1 MKKVL
6 FLLFVCLLP
15 IVCNAQRLNKDGLK
29 MVSKV
34 SVIGGSVDRI
44 IEFSY
49 DRYDNLKGVTY
60 TYTMKYYNEVYKD
73 VLTKEG
79 NAITQ
84 KSYMNGKP
92 YNRYEYKYR
101 LNEDG
106 KITYMGCYEYTDA
119 VGFIGRHE
127 REIYYSDDRLS
138 KIYRLSS
145 WKEPKADCYY
155 YEATY
160 NGADFSYNENG
171 YAYNSFYYT
180 LTEEQRRRYAPNYT
194 EYEFEESRNS
204 LKRYEQ
210 KTDWR
215 QIYNT
220 EEINDTNIGL
230 YSLYE
235 LKRIYMDYGGK
246 GVISNPLFIT
256 EWIGFR
262 ENNLIKSDYES
273 NPKRFDIEYIHDE
286 KGNIVQMNYTEY
298 YNNKYRGNP
307 FNVYIEY
314 LEF

>member
-1 MKKVL
+1 
-6 FLLFVCLLP
+6 
-15 IVCNAQRLNKDGLK
+15 

-34 SVIGGSVDRI
+34 SVIGGSVDRT

-60 TYTMKYYNEVYKD
+60 TYTMKYYDEVYKD

-79 NAITQ
+79 NTITQ

-92 YNRYEYKYR
+92 YNRDKYEYK

-106 KITYMGCYEYTDA
+106 KITYMGRYQYSDV
-119 VGFIGRHE
+119 VGYIFRNE
-127 REIYYSDDRLS
+127 REIYYSNNRLS
-138 KIYRLSS
+138 KVYMLSS

-160 NGADFSYNENG
+160 YGNDFRYNENG
-171 YAYNSFYYT
+171 YSYNDFNYS
-180 LTEEQRRRYAPNYT
+180 LTEEQRRKYAPNYT
-194 EYEFEESRNS
+194 EYEFEESRNN

-210 KTDWR
+210 KTNWR
-215 QIYNT
+215 QIYDA

-230 YSLYE
+230 YLLYKLTKLSE
-235 LKRIYMDYGGK
+235 FVYNL
-246 GVISNPLFIT
+246 GVVYNPLFIT

-262 ENNLIKSDYES
+262 ENNLVKSDYES
-273 NPKRFDIEYIHDE
+273 NPKRFDIEYIRDE

-298 YNNKYRGNP
+298 YNDKYRGNP

-314 LEF
+314 VY

>member
-1 MKKVL
+1 MKHVL

-34 SVIGGSVDRI
+34 SVIGGSVDRT

-60 TYTMKYYNEVYKD
+60 TYTMKYYDEVYKD

-79 NAITQ
+79 NTITQ

-92 YNRYEYKYR
+92 YNRDKYEYK

-106 KITYMGCYEYTDA
+106 KITYMGRYQYSDV
-119 VGFIGRHE
+119 VGYIFRNE

-138 KIYRLSS
+138 KIYIFSS

-160 NGADFSYNENG
+160 NGVDFSYSGNG
-171 YAYNSFYYT
+171 YKYNKFYYS
-180 LTEEQRRRYAPNYT
+180 LTEEQRRKYAPNYT
-194 EYEFEESRNS
+194 EYEFEESRDN
-204 LKRYEQ
+204 LKRFGQ
-210 KTDWR
+210 KTYWK

-230 YSLYE
+230 YILYKLTE
-235 LKRIYMDYGGK
+235 FSKFQ
-246 GVISNPLFIT
+246 GVISNPLFLT

-262 ENNLIKSDYES
+262 ENNLVKSDYES
-273 NPKRFDIEYIHDE
+273 NPKRFDIEYIRDE

-298 YNNKYRGNP
+298 YNDKYRGNP

-314 LEF
+314 VY

>member
-1 MKKVL
+1 MKQVL

-34 SVIGGSVDRI
+34 SVIGGSVDRT

-60 TYTMKYYNEVYKD
+60 TYTMKYYDEVYKD
-73 VLTKEG
+73 VLTKDG
-79 NAITQ
+79 NTITQ

-92 YNRYEYKYR
+92 YNRDKYEYK

-106 KITYMGCYEYTDA
+106 KITYMGRYQYSDA
-119 VGFIGRHE
+119 VGYIFRNE
-127 REIYYSDDRLS
+127 REIYYSDNRLS
-138 KIYRLSS
+138 KVYMLSS

-160 NGADFSYNENG
+160 YGNDFSYNENG
-171 YAYNSFYYT
+171 YSYNDFNYS
-180 LTEEQRRRYAPNYT
+180 LTEEQRRKYAPNYT
-194 EYEFEESRNS
+194 EYEFEESRNN

-210 KTDWR
+210 KTNWK

-220 EEINDTNIGL
+220 EEINDANIGL
-230 YSLYE
+230 YLLYK
-235 LKRIYMDYGGK
+235 LTKFSKFVYNQ

-262 ENNLIKSDYES
+262 ENNLVKSDYES
-273 NPKRFDIEYIHDE
+273 NPKRFDIEYIRDE

-314 LEF
+314 VY

>member
-1 MKKVL
+1 MKHVL

-34 SVIGGSVDRI
+34 SVIGGIVDKA

-49 DRYDNLKGVTY
+49 DKYDNLKGVTY
-60 TYTMKYYNEVYKD
+60 TYIRKDRDWIYKD
-73 VLTKEG
+73 VLMKEG
-79 NAITQ
+79 NTITQ

-92 YNRYEYKYR
+92 YNRDKYEYK

-106 KITYMGCYEYTDA
+106 KITYMGRYQYSDA
-119 VGFIGRHE
+119 VGYIFRNE
-127 REIYYSDDRLS
+127 REIYYLDDRLS
-138 KIYRLSS
+138 KIYIFSS
-145 WKEPKADCYY
+145 WKEPKADCFY

-160 NGADFSYNENG
+160 NGADFSYSGNG
-171 YAYNSFYYT
+171 NKYNKFYYS
-180 LTEEQRRRYAPNYT
+180 LTEEQRRKYAPNYT
-194 EYEFEESRNS
+194 EYEFEESRDN
-204 LKRYEQ
+204 LKRFEQ
-210 KTDWR
+210 KTYWK

-230 YSLYE
+230 YILYKLTE
-235 LKRIYMDYGGK
+235 FSKFQ
-246 GVISNPLFIT
+246 GVISNPLFLT

-262 ENNLIKSDYES
+262 ENNLVKSDYES
-273 NPKRFDIEYIHDE
+273 NPKRFDIEYIRDE

-298 YNNKYRGNP
+298 YNNKYRENP